1 MTAVFLF
8 IRLVEF
14 IVVAALIGFIANI
27 DALTEIGKN
36 GNLVVVPDG
45 SSPLINTSK

>member
-1 MTAVFLF
+1 MSKKNGGNRSKTM
-8 IRLVEF
+8 
-14 IVVAALIGFIANI
+14 LII
-27 DALTEIGKN
+27 DALTEIGAN